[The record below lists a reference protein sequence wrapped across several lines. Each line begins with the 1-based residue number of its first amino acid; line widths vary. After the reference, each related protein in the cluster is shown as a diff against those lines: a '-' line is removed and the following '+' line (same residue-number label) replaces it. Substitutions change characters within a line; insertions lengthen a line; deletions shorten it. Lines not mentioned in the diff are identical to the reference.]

1 METETT
7 NKCSVEILLE
17 FFEVCFHSILYI
29 RKVYPPSIFTLKKK
43 YNVPVHISLYPDLN
57 FYISNVL
64 KSVKKFLMMN
74 KLLQLSLWILDSSL
88 KPVEKFVFNNFNINS
103 SFIGNHSDMSNL
115 LLLEES
121 FRAFCLKLS
130 TSDYILKPIPDNSS
144 FKIYVK
150 TEGSI
155 LTDMYEDPTF
165 ETFPWITED
174 NISENELHEISPL
187 VSLRT
192 PNFQFETYVE
202 I

>member
-1 METETT
+1 METDTI

-17 FFEVCFHSILYI
+17 FFEVCIHSILYI

-57 FYISNVL
+57 LYISSVL
-64 KSVKKFLMMN
+64 KSVKTFLMTN
-74 KLLQLSLWILDSSL
+74 KLQQLSLCILDSSL

-103 SFIGNHSDMSNL
+103 SSITNHSDMSHL
-115 LLLEES
+115 LPLEES

-155 LTDMYEDPTF
+155 LANMYEDPTF
-165 ETFPWITED
+165 EAFPWIAE
-174 NISENELHEISPL
+174 NKISENELHEISPL
-187 VSLRT
+187 LSLHT